1 MIYCVKCLTEIFL
14 NQVELTFIWHIKYTE
29 HVLIM
34 NASKN
39 KTS

>member
-1 MIYCVKCLTEIFL
+1 MADRQGCIELKGT
-14 NQVELTFIWHIKYTE
+14 ELTFILHINTTNME

-39 KTS
+39 